1 MNERPHTVAIGAFI
15 VGALLIAMI
24 LGIFLFDS
32 GFGRDRE
39 TVIMVFDSSVKGL
52 NVGAPVALRGVRV
65 GQVTDIE
72 LMLDSDNQDVIM
84 LVEANLREE
93 GIRGLRRGRGSL
105 TEELISRGMRAQL
118 NAQSLLTGL
127 LYVQLDFHP
136 NSELVLA
143 DVDSPY
149 VQIPTIP
156 NDLQRIAR
164 KLEDLDFSRLADAV
178 SAAASGISTL
188 VNSEA
193 FQALPASIKASM
205 DALAGLSE
213 ELRGQ
218 LATSLP
224 KLDRVLDGAAVTVAT
239 VNTELPALSA
249 QARAGLAVTSKA
261 LTAFEQTMLEI
272 DSLVA
277 PDSATQYQLNQALR
291 ELAQAGR
298 SLQLLART
306 LEEQPEALLRGK
318 SGDH

>member
-15 VGALLIAMI
+15 VGALLIAII
-24 LGIFLFDS
+24 LGIFLLDS

-318 SGDH
+318 SGDD

>member
-1 MNERPHTVAIGAFI
+1 
-15 VGALLIAMI
+15 
-24 LGIFLFDS
+24 
-32 GFGRDRE
+32 
-39 TVIMVFDSSVKGL
+39 
-52 NVGAPVALRGVRV
+52 
-65 GQVTDIE
+65 
-72 LMLDSDNQDVIM
+72 M